1 MDDKV
6 PMREYIESLLNERGR
21 AHPREHELLERSG
34 QDTKQKLDNR
44 MVGMNLFREQL
55 REQAAT
61 FARADTIQGKI
72 DAMAERM
79 EKLEGALLSR
89 MEANANESNRRLT
102 VLERAGANLEGR
114 MWALGVGITL
124 VVVVVNIALRFIQ

>member
-6 PMREYIESLLNERGR
+6 PMREYIESLLNERVR
-21 AHPREHELLERSG
+21 AHEREHELLERSVK
-34 QDTKQKLDNR
+34 DTKDNLDSR
-44 MVGMNLFREQL
+44 LESMNLFREQL

-89 MEANANESNRRLT
+89 IEANANESNRRLT

-124 VVVVVNIALRFIQ
+124 VVVVVNIVLRFIQ

>member
-6 PMREYIESLLNERGR
+6 PMREYIESLLNERVR
-21 AHPREHELLERSG
+21 AHEREHELLERSVK
-34 QDTKQKLDNR
+34 DTKDNLDSR
-44 MVGMNLFREQL
+44 LEGMNLFREQL